1 MESANQ
7 QILILTQIVTMDPK
21 EQASRLKEVEK
32 MPLNQESLMRIKTL
46 RSNIESLPSTPSR
59 HAVTQYS
66 RFVDA
71 EFNNF
76 SLSPEILSE
85 KLYDSVKMIRDLMN
99 SNKKLKE
106 TISDMSYQRKIIE
119 TENIQLHND
128 NQELMERVET
138 MQGLVE
144 KNNSERFE
152 ARDAIK
158 ARKEQEKLIKK
169 ITYLENE
176 KKKLAELNSST
187 GEWNWRSKRTILRN
201 HKQGKESKATQKIS
215 AERYQKQRLSL
226 EEPPQTKAYRP
237 LSQELVMDSTK
248 QEAIATLSKILMR
261 GMPY

>member
-1 MESANQ
+1 MANQ
-7 QILILTQIVTMDPK
+7 QILILTEIVTMDPK

-32 MPLNQESLMRIKTL
+32 MPLNPENLMRIKAL
-46 RSNIESLPSTPSR
+46 RSNIESLPSTPPR

-99 SNKKLKE
+99 SNKKLKD

-128 NQELMERVET
+128 NQELMERVES
-138 MQGLVE
+138 MQAQGE
-144 KNNSERFE
+144 KHKFEMLEERE
-152 ARDAIK
+152 VARD
-158 ARKEQEKLIKK
+158 RKEQEKLVKK
-169 ITYLENE
+169 IMHLENE
-176 KKKLAELNSST
+176 KRNKKTELNSST

-201 HKQGKESKATQKIS
+201 QNQGKESKSPKMIA
-215 AERYQKQRLSL
+215 AERQLKHRSSV
-226 EEPPQTKAYRP
+226 EESPPPKAYRP
-237 LSQELVMDSTK
+237 LSQELIMDSTK